1 MVIKL
6 LEGEILQKNQQ
17 RIKIGQLHI
26 FQYCYFETL
35 NTRALKNFVQI
46 LLAKIFETIN

>member
-17 RIKIGQLHI
+17 RIKIGQLDV
-26 FQYCYFETL
+26 FQYCYFGTL
-35 NTRALKNFVQI
+35 NTRALKNFV
-46 LLAKIFETIN
+46 